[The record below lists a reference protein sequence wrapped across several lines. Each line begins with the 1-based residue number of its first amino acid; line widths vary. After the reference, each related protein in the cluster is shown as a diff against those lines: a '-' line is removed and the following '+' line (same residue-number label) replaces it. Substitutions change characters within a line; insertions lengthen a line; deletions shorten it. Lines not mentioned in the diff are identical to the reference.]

1 MANIS
6 IVFGF
11 VKRIEF
17 VVVHTVMNK
26 VTGIALFLLPLTLSF
41 VDLKYSGF
49 LFCALATFAAVQE
62 CHLIRTGV
70 YKS

>member
-11 VKRIEF
+11 VKRKE
-17 VVVHTVMNK
+17 
-26 VTGIALFLLPLTLSF
+26 F

-49 LFCALATFAAVQE
+49 LVCALATFAAVQE